1 MLSVFLTLWT
11 DLAELATIV
20 NCRCIFHIFMSKRK
34 NRLKFLYIIGLTWI
48 SYQKWTWKNC
58 QFCLLSMLFQVKIGK
73 STHKWMCVRKNNV
86 NVSYTWY
93 RPLPFGVFK
102 FVFVA
107 SSDLGKPVGNLP
119 FTTQKE
125 FVELTSF
132 VLIIN

>member
-1 MLSVFLTLWT
+1 MVVQWPTSS
-11 DLAELATIV
+11 IV
-20 NCRCIFHIFMSKRK
+20 RFVSDQ
-34 NRLKFLYIIGLTWI
+34 
-48 SYQKWTWKNC
+48 S
-58 QFCLLSMLFQVKIGK
+58 LSMLFQVKIGK

-132 VLIIN
+132 VLIIQMTNNLVIIRLGFYFQV